1 VVQYITNTFI
11 RSEIG
16 SKIVIFVL
24 ILIVLVIANFVIV
37 SYYQSQM
44 TYLGNSINIAGK
56 NRFLTSNLMYHISE
70 NLLEE
75 KTKSSSQINSAINQ
89 LESNLL
95 ALRQGGNII
104 SGIELKPLPR
114 EFLEDWNIIYQKW
127 VSLQTNVANKI
138 IKSTDGITNSKT
150 SIDKHKEASKL
161 ETEALSL
168 VDSSNLLVTKLSDY
182 LKSNSESSLFIQKV
196 FTILIIVVTTAFV
209 FYLTR
214 EILKPILSLIS
225 SIREINGENL
235 NVIISQNKGNNSSNN
250 KNELSVLS
258 NSFNYMVKYIN
269 NIKRQDKLIKKLE
282 KANEELKYK
291 DQLKNE
297 FINIAAHE
305 IKTPIQPII
314 ALAEV
319 IQQEGINNIEKNK
332 EYLDIIFRNSRRLM
346 QISEDVLD
354 VARIESGS
362 FSLNK
367 EKFNLNELI
376 IEILKESE
384 QKIQNKKNLKLMNQL
399 ADNNKEIIIDADR
412 NRLSQVIHNLL
423 DNAIKFTNKG
433 TITVIVER
441 KQGNTDDKFNKE
453 ILVSIRDTGTGI
465 HPKILSKLFTKFATK
480 SSIPGTGLGLFI
492 SKSIIEMHKGKI
504 WAINNNE
511 IDKEKGVGSTFKF
524 SLPIK

>member
-1 VVQYITNTFI
+1 
-11 RSEIG
+11 
-16 SKIVIFVL
+16 
-24 ILIVLVIANFVIV
+24 
-37 SYYQSQM
+37 M

-376 IEILKESE
+376 TEILKEYE
-384 QKIQNKKNLKLMNQL
+384 QKIQNKKNLKLIYESSETNQ
-399 ADNNKEIIIDADR
+399 IIIEADR
-412 NRLSQVIHNLL
+412 NRLSS
-423 DNAIKFTNKG
+423 NAISQQQQ
-433 TITVIVER
+433 R
-441 KQGNTDDKFNKE
+441 
-453 ILVSIRDTGTGI
+453 
-465 HPKILSKLFTKFATK
+465 
-480 SSIPGTGLGLFI
+480 
-492 SKSIIEMHKGKI
+492 
-504 WAINNNE
+504 
-511 IDKEKGVGSTFKF
+511 
-524 SLPIK
+524 

>member
-1 VVQYITNTFI
+1 
-11 RSEIG
+11 
-16 SKIVIFVL
+16 
-24 ILIVLVIANFVIV
+24 
-37 SYYQSQM
+37 
-44 TYLGNSINIAGK
+44 
-56 NRFLTSNLMYHISE
+56 
-70 NLLEE
+70 
-75 KTKSSSQINSAINQ
+75 
-89 LESNLL
+89 
-95 ALRQGGNII
+95 
-104 SGIELKPLPR
+104 
-114 EFLEDWNIIYQKW
+114 
-127 VSLQTNVANKI
+127 
-138 IKSTDGITNSKT
+138 
-150 SIDKHKEASKL
+150 
-161 ETEALSL
+161 
-168 VDSSNLLVTKLSDY
+168 
-182 LKSNSESSLFIQKV
+182 
-196 FTILIIVVTTAFV
+196 
-209 FYLTR
+209 
-214 EILKPILSLIS
+214 
-225 SIREINGENL
+225 
-235 NVIISQNKGNNSSNN
+235 
-250 KNELSVLS
+250 
-258 NSFNYMVKYIN
+258 MVKYIN
-269 NIKRQDKLIKKLE
+269 NIKRQDNLIKKLE

-297 FINIAAHE
+297 FINVAAHE

-376 IEILKESE
+376 TEILKEYE
-384 QKIQNKKNLKLMNQL
+384 QKIQNKKNIKLVNQL

-433 TITVIVER
+433 TITVIIER
-441 KQGNTDDKFNKE
+441 KKGYTDNKFNNE
-453 ILVSIRDTGTGI
+453 ILVSIRDTGIGI

-492 SKSIIEMHKGKI
+492 SKSIIEMHDGKI

-511 IDKEKGVGSTFKF
+511 IDRENGVGSTFTF
-524 SLPIK
+524 SLPIKR